1 VETIGRIRNVT
12 FKSQPDA
19 IKQELERV
27 GRQTA
32 KVLTAAEEAAQSL
45 RTEAEQEARKI
56 TQDAQASVA
65 SIKTS
70 ADQHAKK
77 VRQEAEA
84 FATKTRAD
92 AEGHSTRLRSEA
104 EKFSARGRQEA
115 EVQATKLRDEADGY
129 AKRVR
134 GDADAHASKTA
145 KAAQAKAAEILEKA
159 TVRRREIETVV
170 ADLEHRRDAVVGGLE
185 RLSNQL
191 AGAATEGRSP
201 SDSLA
206 NGSPAAT
213 GGNSPRPL
221 NSPPARPPARS
232 HAPPSE

>member
-1 VETIGRIRNVT
+1 METIGRIRNAT
-12 FKSQPDA
+12 FKGQPDA

-32 KVLTAAEEAAQSL
+32 TVLTAAEEAAQSL
-45 RTEAEQEARKI
+45 RAEAEQNARKI

-65 SIKTS
+65 SIKGS

-92 AEGHSTRLRSEA
+92 AEAHSTQLRSEA
-104 EKFSARGRQEA
+104 EKFSVRTRKEA

-134 GDADAHASKTA
+134 GDADAHASMTA
-145 KAAQAKAAEILEKA
+145 KAAEAKGAEIVEKAAA
-159 TVRRREIETVV
+159 RRREIEKLV
-170 ADLEHRRDAVVGGLE
+170 ADLEARRDAVVGGLE
-185 RLSNQL
+185 RLSKEL
-191 AGAATEGRSP
+191 AGAATEGRLP
-201 SDSLA
+201 SDSPS
-206 NGSPAAT
+206 NGSRAATNGSSRRLNTPQARPAA
-213 GGNSPRPL
+213 
-221 NSPPARPPARS
+221 RS
-232 HAPPSE
+232 QAPPSR